1 MTDKIDNETSQRLT
15 ATRDR
20 LRLTP
25 KEMAKY
31 LGVPVTTYSSWE
43 TGHRAPAA
51 SVVRLLDVLGTIE
64 ALAPEIHG
72 QLMP

>member
-1 MTDKIDNETSQRLT
+1 MTDKIDNETSQRL
-15 ATRDR
+15 AVTRDR

-25 KEMAKY
+25 KEMAQY
-31 LGVPVTTYSSWE
+31 LGVPATTYASWE
-43 TGHRAPAA
+43 SGYRAPAA

-64 ALAPEIHG
+64 ALAPDLHG